1 MANNFYTY
9 NSIFQMMLQL
19 ISKLE
24 CFNPLSYNV
33 CKDNAVK
40 FGALFWS
47 AKRND
52 GVISVYDRARTP
64 EPGLKW

>member
-1 MANNFYTY
+1 
-9 NSIFQMMLQL
+9 MMLQL